1 MSLTDKINEDLKN
14 AMRSKDEAALRALR
28 SIKSALLLAK
38 TEKGSSEEVTEDQEM
53 KILQR
58 LAKQRRESIDIY
70 TTQNRDDLKQSEE
83 QELKI
88 IENYLPKQLSEEEVR
103 AEIKKIIE
111 ETGAKS
117 AAEVG
122 KVMPLAM
129 KQLGGKADGKM
140 ISTIA
145 RELLS

>member
-28 SIKSALLLAK
+28 AIKSALLLAK
-38 TEKGSSEEVTEDQEM
+38 TEKGGSEEVTEDQEM

-70 TTQNRDDLKQSEE
+70 TAQGRDDLKQSEE

-88 IENYLPKQLSEEEVR
+88 IENYLPKQLSEDEVR

-122 KVMPLAM
+122 KVMPVAM